1 MVSSYLLRERVFTF
15 VEMNAYRVVSSFM
28 LLDVSCQNF
37 SSLEFFNFLI
47 MQVVSLEILED
58 AVGPTSLEIARRIE
72 SQVGISTSPLGQ
84 GVNSFNITRCTRCNY
99 RMGSA
104 GWARIKLLCQPS

>member
-1 MVSSYLLRERVFTF
+1 MCH
-15 VEMNAYRVVSSFM
+15 A
-28 LLDVSCQNF
+28 QNF